1 MFEGSL
7 FEKLTRELTGIKHN
21 EGDALYVSIANN
33 LSNIFSTNVGS
44 SEACIDYGKPELNDI
59 NLSLEESLSNINESF
74 TASILT
80 YEPRLHNVAV
90 KATTNINNL
99 SKIHISITGYM
110 LANNQEHRVEYTAF
124 ISGDGMIEVRQ

>member
-7 FEKLTRELTGIKHN
+7 FEKLTRELTDVKHHD
-21 EGDALYVSIANN
+21 EDALYTSIANN

-44 SEACIDYGKPELNDI
+44 SEACMDYGKPELNDI
-59 NLSLEESLSNINESF
+59 NLTLEESLSNINESF
-74 TASILT
+74 TTSILK

-90 KATTNINNL
+90 KATTNIHNL

-110 LANNQEHRVEYTAF
+110 QANNQDLRVEYTAF
-124 ISGDGMIEVRQ
+124 ISGDDFIEVRR

>member
-7 FEKLTRELTGIKHN
+7 FEKLTRELTDIKHN
-21 EGDALYVSIANN
+21 EEEALYLSIANN

-59 NLSLEESLSNINESF
+59 NLSLEESLTNINEIF
-74 TASILT
+74 TTSILK
-80 YEPRLHNVAV
+80 YEPRLHNVNV
-90 KATTNINNL
+90 QATSNSNNL

-110 LANNQEHRVEYTAF
+110 QANNQDHRVEYAAF
-124 ISGDGMIEVRQ
+124 ISGDGMIEVRK

>member
-7 FEKLTRELTGIKHN
+7 FEKLTRELTDIKEN
-21 EGDALYVSIANN
+21 EEEALYISIANN

-59 NLSLEESLSNINESF
+59 NLSLEESLTNINESF
-74 TASILT
+74 TASILK

-110 LANNQEHRVEYTAF
+110 QANHQEHRVEYTAF